1 MLLVNIGKYFEET
14 IDTFVSLQR
23 YYEQSFQIRHQ
34 ITVLFFILPSFPL
47 PRQSCAQF
55 LRSNEAAV
63 LEAVGLV
70 AATDQVEIFGE
81 QAGNGIGGGG
91 NQCSAHYGVRSNSNP
106 GIGAIQHTNNAT
118 GGFHHYSSASHAPK
132 RRASDTP

>member
-1 MLLVNIGKYFEET
+1 MLLVNIGKYRET
-14 IDTFVSLQR
+14 IDTVSLQR
-23 YYEQSFQIRHQ
+23 DMIKVSSPFP
-34 ITVLFFILPSFPL
+34 VLFFPL
-47 PRQSCAQF
+47 LFFPRQSCAQF

-81 QAGNGIGGGG
+81 QTGNGIGGGG